1 MNAIRELKRN
11 HSKVF
16 VTAKD
21 AHYAWKQAE
30 KRMQHA
36 EKRRK
41 DKSISK
47 KRKQRGCG
55 YATPNHFTTN
65 FECLV
70 EYNFDTRIHQ
80 GSIQMTDTRSG
91 ETLLS
96 CQDSPLYI
104 CAKTRGISI
113 PRYEDYHDH
122 ELMMRNEFLQ
132 LHGCGTLAEDR
143 VGSKEI
149 HERWSSEW
157 D

>member
-1 MNAIRELKRN
+1 MNSIREIKRN
-11 HSKVF
+11 HSKGF

-21 AHYAWKQAE
+21 AHHAWKQAA
-30 KRMQHA
+30 KRIQQA

-55 YATPNHFTTN
+55 YATPNHFSTN

-70 EYNFDTRIHQ
+70 EYKFDTRIRQ
-80 GSIQMTDTRSG
+80 GSVQMTDTRSG
-91 ETLLS
+91 ETMLG
-96 CQDSPLYI
+96 CQDSPLYY
-104 CAKTRGISI
+104 CAKSRGISI
-113 PRYEDYHDH
+113 ARSEDYHDQ

-132 LHGCGTLAEDR
+132 HHGCGTLVKDP

-149 HERWSSEW
+149 HERWSSGW